1 MLTHLVADNRLT
13 TQLPL
18 PDLSDL
24 TQAELSAL
32 RAYLTVKSKEA
43 RKEATKLLGK
53 DPSVR
58 DLWLKT
64 IALREDA
71 TDEERE
77 GALSPFYREVMRHP
91 EVFLSYAWANAL
103 ATLDKHVWDAMVELS
118 KTQTPEKTKKKS

>member
-1 MLTHLVADNRLT
+1 MLTLLVADNRLT

-43 RKEATKLLGK
+43 RKDATKLLSK
-53 DPSVR
+53 DASVR

-64 IALREDA
+64 IALKEDA
-71 TDEERE
+71 TAEERE
-77 GALSPFYREVMRHP
+77 GVLAPFYREVMRHP

-118 KTQTPEKTKKKS
+118 KTQTPEKAKKR

>member
-1 MLTHLVADNRLT
+1 
-13 TQLPL
+13 
-18 PDLSDL
+18 L

-53 DPSVR
+53 VPPVR

-64 IALREDA
+64 IALKESA

-77 GALSPFYREVMRHP
+77 GVLTPFFQEVMKHP
-91 EVFLSYAWANAL
+91 EVFVSYTWANSL
-103 ATLDKHVWDAMVELS
+103 AILDRHVWDAMLELS
-118 KTQTPEKTKKKS
+118 KSQVPEKTKKK

>member
-1 MLTHLVADNRLT
+1 MYPPLVVDNRLT

-18 PDLSDL
+18 PDLSAL

-43 RKEATKLLGK
+43 RKEATKQLSK
-53 DPSVR
+53 VVPVR

-64 IALREDA
+64 IALKEDS

-77 GALSPFYREVMRHP
+77 EVLTPFYREVVRHP
-91 EVFLSYAWANAL
+91 EVFFSYAWANSL
-103 ATLDKHVWDAMVELS
+103 ATLDKHVWDAMLELS
-118 KTQTPEKTKKKS
+118 KTQTPKKKSLV

>member
-1 MLTHLVADNRLT
+1 M
-13 TQLPL
+13 
-18 PDLSDL
+18 PDLSAL

-53 DPSVR
+53 VTPVR

-64 IALREDA
+64 IALKETA

-77 GALSPFYREVMRHP
+77 SVLAPFYREVMKHP
-91 EVFLSYAWANAL
+91 EVFVSYAWANSL
-103 ATLDKHVWDAMVELS
+103 AALDKHVWDAMLERA
-118 KTQTPEKTKKKS
+118 KTEIPEKARKKS

>member
-1 MLTHLVADNRLT
+1 MLTPLVADNRLT

-43 RKEATKLLGK
+43 RKDATKLLSK
-53 DPSVR
+53 DASVR

-64 IALREDA
+64 LGLKEDT

-77 GALSPFYREVMRHP
+77 VVLSPFYREVMKHP

-118 KTQTPEKTKKKS
+118 KTQTPEKAKKR